1 MQVDPKN
8 DRIGV
13 SVAKSSLGMSQ
24 ERDRWL
30 LLYPDFGISKGHAQL
45 SASKWKFPLAQ
56 ALLLASVLTSSGFF
70 PVLVLFS
77 ICRRIALAWRR
88 FGGPGGFAAAILLV
102 FKQSNNS

>member
-30 LLYPDFGISKGHAQL
+30 LLYPDFGNSKGHAQS
-45 SASKWKFPLAQ
+45 SASQWKFPLEH
-56 ALLLASVLTSSGFF
+56 ALWVASVVTSSGF
-70 PVLVLFS
+70 PQVLVLFS
-77 ICRRIALAWRR
+77 IYTR
-88 FGGPGGFAAAILLV
+88 FARA
-102 FKQSNNS
+102 

>member
-30 LLYPDFGISKGHAQL
+30 LLYPGTGISKAHAQS
-45 SASKWKFPLAQ
+45 SASQWKFPLTHALWVASVVSSPGFPQ
-56 ALLLASVLTSSGFF
+56 AL
-70 PVLVLFS
+70 VLVS
-77 ICRRIALAWRR
+77 ICTRSARA
-88 FGGPGGFAAAILLV
+88 
-102 FKQSNNS
+102 

>member
-1 MQVDPKN
+1 MVRQVQVDSKSGRN
-8 DRIGV
+8 DV
-13 SVAKSSLGMSQ
+13 YVARFSLGMSQ

-56 ALLLASVLTSSGFF
+56 ALLLASVLTSSGFS

-77 ICRRIALAWRR
+77 ICRRIARA
-88 FGGPGGFAAAILLV
+88 
-102 FKQSNNS
+102 